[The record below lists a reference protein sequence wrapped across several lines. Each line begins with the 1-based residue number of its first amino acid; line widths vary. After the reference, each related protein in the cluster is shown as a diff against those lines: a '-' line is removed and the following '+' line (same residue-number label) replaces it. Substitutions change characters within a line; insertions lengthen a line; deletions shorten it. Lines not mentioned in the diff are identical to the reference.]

1 MTAFAITARP
11 AASGTATAVTR
22 WLLGGVAFAA
32 GVVGVAMLAWPGST
46 GRFFSWQLAPPA
58 LAAFVGACYVASAL
72 VFGRAAASRSWPAQ
86 RGLCVAVLGLA
97 APTLIVTAVH
107 RDVFDFERWQAVAWV
122 ALFAT
127 SVTSFGSLVLLRP
140 AEPAAGP
147 RLPAPARVVLVATAF
162 AYGTVAVVLWAAP
175 RAVASHGPIAAGP
188 MGLRFVGSW
197 AAFLALCAV
206 RAARHPAREASEL
219 PVAALVAFPLAVLP
233 AVLLH
238 LDELRR
244 GPAAAL
250 VAGLLVL
257 ATAGLS
263 VQRAGRKV
271 ESPPTRGGAVR

>member
-22 WLLGGVAFAA
+22 CLLGGVAFAA

-127 SVTSFGSLVLLRP
+127 SVASFGSLVLLRP

-147 RLPAPARVVLVATAF
+147 RLPAPARVVLVATGF
-162 AYGTVAVVLWAAP
+162 AYGTVAVVLWTAP
-175 RAVASHGPIAAGP
+175 HAVASHGPIAAGP

-206 RAARHPAREASEL
+206 RAARHADARGVRAPGRGPGRLPARRA
-219 PVAALVAFPLAVLP
+219 
-233 AVLLH
+233 
-238 LDELRR
+238 
-244 GPAAAL
+244 
-250 VAGLLVL
+250 
-257 ATAGLS
+257 
-263 VQRAGRKV
+263 AGRA
-271 ESPPTRGGAVR
+271 PAPRRAAPWTRGRPGRRPPRPGDGGVVSAARRT